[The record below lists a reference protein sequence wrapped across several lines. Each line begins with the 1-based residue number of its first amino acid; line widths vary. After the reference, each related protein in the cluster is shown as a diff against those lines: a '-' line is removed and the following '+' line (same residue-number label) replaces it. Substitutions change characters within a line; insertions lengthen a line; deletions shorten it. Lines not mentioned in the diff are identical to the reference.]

1 MLEPGILLYVLQLF
15 PSFCAAHRALADL
28 KNHGVDPDPIFAIGE
43 DTFDLPEDELMKFEQ
58 GDSGMSA
65 GFKKAGLNNVDA
77 AGNLDTGE

>member
-1 MLEPGILLYVLQLF
+1 M
-15 PSFCAAHRALADL
+15 

-77 AGNLDTGE
+77 AGNLDTAYFINIAKVEDERWF